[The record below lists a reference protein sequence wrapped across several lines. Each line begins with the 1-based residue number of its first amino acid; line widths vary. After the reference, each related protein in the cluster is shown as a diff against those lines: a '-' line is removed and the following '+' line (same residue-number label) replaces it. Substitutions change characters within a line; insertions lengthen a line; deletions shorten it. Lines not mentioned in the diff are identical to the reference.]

1 MLPPKSVSSIRQLL
15 KDQCSTQPLLSNDRP
30 FSSLTKTTPDLVRRS
45 SNSQGNISPSESGT
59 SGSSVSHL
67 LASAQRKLKRSVF
80 SINQVIR
87 KQLRRNDFFNRS
99 IRSYVDEYRLRD
111 IQAGQLVELT
121 LRSRSKKLI
130 PRLQVINA
138 RTGNVFDDIDI
149 NDRVVRLMFIPEAGD
164 RYFVRVSNDLPRKTG
179 KYTLRGQQTAL
190 TTNPLPTL
198 NPDNNSSISSLFS
211 TLYGYGLVNAAAA
224 VARSIGQSI
233 FADVAFQDVS
243 LNNPNDLNGSY
254 LWGVD
259 RVMAPEVWARGYT
272 GEGVTVAV
280 VDTGVDYLHPDLQN
294 NIWIN
299 VNEIPNNGLDD
310 DGNGFIDDVRG
321 WDFVSNDNTPFD
333 SAPSTEVGHG
343 TFIAGLIAANH
354 VGFTD
359 IAGRQ
364 LGVAPNAKIMP
375 VRVFPSLSWNG
386 ISEQIASGIRYA
398 ADNGADVINLSLGYG
413 DGNQPN
419 SVPDPAIE
427 SALQYAR
434 QSGVVVVIAA
444 GNERTNPGAVRPSEP
459 AYAAIRDLGIA
470 VGAIEKSGQFA
481 DFSNPAGNRL
491 LDYVV
496 APGVDI
502 FSTSYDPT
510 RLSPHTYEIGSG
522 TSFAAPY
529 VAGIAA
535 LMLSANPNLTPAEI
549 ETILVQT
556 TNPQGVFV

>member
-1 MLPPKSVSSIRQLL
+1 MLSPKSVSSIRLSLRNQHHT
-15 KDQCSTQPLLSNDRP
+15 KSLLSNDRP
-30 FSSLTKTTPDLVRRS
+30 FSSLSDITPGRVRRS
-45 SNSQGNISPSESGT
+45 SDRDSNVSSPL
-59 SGSSVSHL
+59 VSRL
-67 LASAQRKLKRSVF
+67 LATAQRRLKRSVF

-87 KQLRRNDFFNRS
+87 KRLRRNDFFNRS

-111 IQAGQLVELT
+111 IQAGQLVELRV
-121 LRSRSKKLI
+121 RSRSKQLI

-138 RTGNVFDDIDI
+138 RTGGVFDDIDI
-149 NDRVVRLMFIPEAGD
+149 NNRVVRLTFVPEAGD
-164 RYFVRVSNDLPRKTG
+164 RYFVRVSSDLPRKIG
-179 KYTLRGQQTAL
+179 KYTLRGQQTPL
-190 TTNPLPTL
+190 STNPSLTP
-198 NPDNNSSISSLFS
+198 NPDNNSSVTPLFNR
-211 TLYGYGLVNAAAA
+211 LYGYGLVNAAAA
-224 VARSIGQSI
+224 VARSIGQPT
-233 FADVAFQDVS
+233 FTDVAFQDVS
-243 LNNPNDLNGSY
+243 LNDPNYPNGSY

-299 VNEIPNNGLDD
+299 ANEIPNNGLDD

-333 SAPSTEVGHG
+333 SAPGNEVGHG
-343 TFIAGLIAANH
+343 TFIAGLIAANNISS
-354 VGFTD
+354 TD

-364 LGVAPNAKIMP
+364 LGVAPDAKIMP

-386 ISEQIASGIRYA
+386 ISEQIAAGIRYA
-398 ADNGADVINLSLGYG
+398 ANNGADVINLSLGYG
-413 DGNQPN
+413 DGNQPT

-427 SALQYAR
+427 SALRYAR
-434 QSGVVVVIAA
+434 QAGVVVVIAA
-444 GNERTNPGAVRPSEP
+444 GNERNNPGAIRPSEP

-481 DFSNPAGNRL
+481 DFSNPAGNQP
-491 LDYVV
+491 LDYIV

-502 FSTSYDPT
+502 FSTSYNPT
-510 RLSPHTYEIGSG
+510 SFVPHTYEIGSG
-522 TSFAAPY
+522 TSFSAPY
-529 VAGIAA
+529 VAGVAA
-535 LMLSANPNLTPAEI
+535 LMLSANPNLTPTEI

-556 TNPQGVFV
+556 ANPQGVFV